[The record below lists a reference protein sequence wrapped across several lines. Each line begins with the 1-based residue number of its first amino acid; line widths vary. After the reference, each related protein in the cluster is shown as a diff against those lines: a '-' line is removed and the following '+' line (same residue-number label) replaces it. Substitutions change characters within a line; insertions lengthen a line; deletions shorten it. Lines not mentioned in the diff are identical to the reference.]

1 MGIITIIG
9 SVLSLIIS
17 IITIFQIVIRVN
29 GTLVRVSCSI
39 DNLSETLKR
48 TTELQ
53 EIQRTEI
60 EALKIAV
67 AKLTK

>member
-1 MGIITIIG
+1 MGIITVVG

>member
-1 MGIITIIG
+1 MGILTVVG

>member
-1 MGIITIIG
+1 MGIITVIG

>member
-1 MGIITIIG
+1 MEILTVVG

-29 GTLVRVSCSI
+29 GTLVKVSCSI

>member
-1 MGIITIIG
+1 MAILTIVG

-29 GTLVRVSCSI
+29 GTLVRVSCSM
-39 DNLSETLKR
+39 DNLNKTLEK
-48 TTELQ
+48 TMELQ